1 MNARLTVITATNPNR
16 LTKRWALVD
25 GVPVKES
32 AGHMVEAYA
41 EPKDVPSPAD
51 LDVLLGL
58 DINHNQ
64 ALCFG
69 VPNGN
74 APANIASKSRIESGK
89 AKPGSITR
97 SNEAFRWP
105 DGAGWLML
113 DYDPAPNTVPLEREA
128 LLSVLCDA
136 APALCDAPMLWGTSS
151 SSFIYN
157 DDTGEEVTGLRGQR
171 FYVLVQSAADI
182 PRAGKALFERLWL
195 RGHGYYHVSKC
206 GTLLERSVIDA
217 VMWQPCRLD
226 FVADPVCE
234 APLVSRK
241 PSTELYNNDAAPLDS
256 LAAFPPLTRDEK
268 NALGEIKKATRDE
281 SELVAEREAIRDAW
295 IDERLEKLPANTL
308 EDERKRVEVSLR
320 AAVCT
325 YRLWG
330 DFELIHSSG
339 NAVTVGELLDD
350 PDRWHGQRF
359 ADPLEPG
366 KDQRVAWL
374 NLRSGGRPFL
384 YSHAHGGQRFTL
396 MRAVQTLQIVKGELP
411 RVLGAI
417 LERLR
422 SDGQVFERA
431 GILVRFADDVLVP
444 VERPWL
450 QTHIEE
456 AFTLETFDARS
467 NTWRP
472 QHCPDNI
479 PARVM
484 SARGRWKLPKVS
496 GVVTFPVMR
505 ADGCIINHPGF
516 DADTGLLF
524 IDNEPTRPTPYPMD
538 KRALSEALERIWAP
552 FAQFPFDNDVSRG
565 VFMCALLTTVCRP
578 ALPTA
583 PAFLI
588 RAYAPGTG
596 KSLLSEILMMLVG
609 APATALPLPESNP
622 EEIEKR
628 LFSKL
633 RTGCAGMVLDN
644 LTGVI
649 ESAAMC
655 AVLTSAEP
663 EGRILGLSE
672 VVRVQNRALFVLNGN
687 NVAPG
692 GDLFR
697 RVLPITLD
705 ANTEAPERR
714 RFSFDPRHMIRQR
727 LEAYRSDLLSV
738 LLTYQA
744 EGAPVVGVG
753 AFGSF
758 DEWERLVRQCVCWL
772 ISEGVAPA
780 PMADPLEVLAQ
791 SKAEDPRHLQH
802 IAILEA
808 WHGYYGPEP
817 VRVKDLS
824 ELANS
829 CFDTTPAGSALKE
842 LLQEV
847 GTPPRGRGEFN
858 GVYFSAW
865 LRRHKGQVV
874 SGLRL
879 DVVPH
884 GKTVNAWG
892 VTRAA

>member
-1 MNARLTVITATNPNR
+1 MNARLTVITSTNPDR
-16 LTKRWALVD
+16 LTKRWSLVD

-32 AGHMVEAYA
+32 AGHMMEGHA
-41 EPKDVPSPAD
+41 EPRDVKDPTD
-51 LDVLLGL
+51 LAFLLDL
-58 DINHNQ
+58 ELHWNK

-69 VPNGN
+69 IPNDD
-74 APANIASKSRIESGK
+74 APADIASKSRIENGT
-89 AKPGSITR
+89 ALPESITR

-105 DGAGWLML
+105 AGPGWLML
-113 DYDPAPNTVPLEREA
+113 DYDPAPNTVPLDRDQ
-128 LLSVLCDA
+128 LLSVLCEA
-136 APALCDAPMLWGTSS
+136 APALRDAPMVWSTSS

-157 DDTGEEVTGLRGQR
+157 EETGEEVTGLRGQR

-182 PRAGKALFERLWL
+182 PRAGKALFDRLWL
-195 RGHGYYHVSKC
+195 AGHGFYILSKA

-217 VMWQPCRLD
+217 AVWQPCRLD
-226 FVADPVCE
+226 FAAGPMCE
-234 APLVSRK
+234 EPLTTKR
-241 PSTELYNNDAAPLDS
+241 PGAEEYNNDTEPLDT
-256 LAAFPPLTRDEK
+256 LAAFPPLTRDELT
-268 NALGEIKKATRDE
+268 ALSEIKTAARNDQD
-281 SELVAEREAIRDAW
+281 LLAEQSILREAW
-295 IDERLEKLPANTL
+295 VLERLEKLPANTST
-308 EDERKRVEVSLR
+308 DERERVEKSLR
-320 AAVCT
+320 AAIGT

-339 NAVTVGELLDD
+339 SNVAVGDLLDN
-350 PDRWHGQRF
+350 PDRWHGERF
-359 ADPLEPG
+359 ADPLDPG
-366 KDQRVAWL
+366 KDQRIAWL
-374 NLRSGGRPFL
+374 NLKSGGRPFL

-396 MRAVQTLQIVKGELP
+396 MRAVQTLQIEKGELP
-411 RVLGAI
+411 RVLDAI

-431 GILVRFADDVLVP
+431 GVLVRFADDVLVP

-467 NTWRP
+467 GTWRP

-714 RFSFDPRHMIRQR
+714 RFTFEPRYMIRHR